1 MAKKLFNLPASLEDI
16 PRAIGTKD
24 FFVNTDFLSTVALNL
39 LRKWGFVPSFGLDYF
54 DDIPIG
60 ISTLGLPVF
69 DNIEFLGGQYSVINA
84 NTLQQIIP
92 YNGLKIDTVIVEA
105 SQRKNIIKTEIAGR
119 DGAVKEYISG
129 NDTTISITGAIVNT
143 FSNAY
148 PRRDVQDLVRILNVP
163 EQLHVRSKFI
173 NDILGFESIVIESWR
188 LSTTPGSRNTQAF
201 QIEAVN
207 DISKE
212 TDEVTGELL

>member
-105 SQRKNIIKTEIAGR
+105 SQRKNIIKT
-119 DGAVKEYISG
+119 
-129 NDTTISITGAIVNT
+129 TINVTLFDINTIAIV
-143 FSNAY
+143 
-148 PRRDVQDLVRILNVP
+148 QDEISFWKRYGEKGGN
-163 EQLHVRSKFI
+163 
-173 NDILGFESIVIESWR
+173 NYC
-188 LSTTPGSRNTQAF
+188 RN
-201 QIEAVN
+201 
-207 DISKE
+207 
-212 TDEVTGELL
+212 